1 MKKEIIKFLEENK
14 VDLYNKLIEIE
25 EIEECEV
32 EVDDLMFEVGCYEK
46 GNTLIDSEDIC
57 ILLEGFDVSFD
68 KKLVRLVDR
77 YEGRMFEFDFKDE
90 KIFGLK
96 YNV

>member
-57 ILLEGFDVSFD
+57 MLLEGFDVSFD

>member
-14 VDLYNKLIEIE
+14 VDLYNKLIEIN

-32 EVDDLMFEVGCYEK
+32 ELDDLMFEVGCYEK

-57 ILLEGFDVSFD
+57 MLLEGFDVSFD

-77 YEGRMFEFDFKDE
+77 YEGRMIEFDFKGE

>member
-32 EVDDLMFEVGCYEK
+32 ELDDLMFEVGCYEK

-57 ILLEGFDVSFD
+57 MLLEGFDVSFD

-77 YEGRMFEFDFKDE
+77 CEGELIEFDFKDK
-90 KIFGLK
+90 KIFGLR